1 MHRSSSKML
10 SRNKDIQIIFLN
22 LQNSDHKLQMKFID
36 THAHLYDEAFDQ
48 EEDLAIARASEAGVT
63 RIIFPDI
70 DSLTRDRM
78 FAFADRHDGTIFPCL
93 GLHPT
98 SVNADWEKELALLE
112 GYLSRKIYAI
122 GEIGMDCYWSK
133 EFVKEQQE
141 ALRIQ
146 LEMADRL
153 DLPVIIHSRESTEL
167 IINVLKDCRHLNLR
181 GVFHAYS
188 GSKETF
194 SEISRLGDW
203 YIGIGGVLTYKKASI
218 AETVKEIPLDRIL
231 LETDSPYLT
240 PVPFRGKR
248 NESSYI
254 PHIASRL
261 AELTGK
267 DVEEIASVTTDNA
280 EKLFRI

>member
-1 MHRSSSKML
+1 ME
-10 SRNKDIQIIFLN
+10 FT
-22 LQNSDHKLQMKFID
+22 D
-36 THAHLYDEAFDQ
+36 THAHLYDEAFIS
-48 EEDLAIARASEAGVT
+48 EEDQAVERAVRAGVT
-63 RIIFPDI
+63 RMLLPDI
-70 DSLTRDRM
+70 DSQTREAM
-78 FAFADRHDGTIFPCL
+78 FSLADRHEGKLFPCL

-98 SVNADWEKELALLE
+98 SIGADWEKELAALE
-112 GYLSRKIYAI
+112 GWLPRKIYAI

-133 EFVKEQQE
+133 EFIKEQQE

-146 LEMADRL
+146 LELADRL

-167 IINVLKDCRHLNLR
+167 IINVLKECRHLNLR

-188 GSKETF
+188 GSIETYRQI
-194 SEISRLGDW
+194 ERLGDW

-218 AETVKEIPLDRIL
+218 AGTVRDIPLDRIL
-231 LETDSPYLT
+231 LETDCPYLT

-254 PHIASRL
+254 PHIAARL
-261 AELTGK
+261 SEILGK
-267 DVEEIASVTTDNA
+267 DIEEIAETTTANA

>member
-1 MHRSSSKML
+1 MR
-10 SRNKDIQIIFLN
+10 
-22 LQNSDHKLQMKFID
+22 FID
-36 THAHLYDEAFDQ
+36 THAHLYDEAF
-48 EEDLAIARASEAGVT
+48 ASEEEAAIERAISSGVD
-63 RIIFPDI
+63 RIVFPDI
-70 DSLTRDRM
+70 DSQTRDIM
-78 FAFADRHDGTIFPCL
+78 FAIADRHPGSVFPCL

-98 SVNADWEKELALLE
+98 SVGKEWEKEMAAIE

-133 EFVKEQQE
+133 EFIREQQE

-146 LEMADRL
+146 LELADKL

-167 IINVLKDCRHLNLR
+167 IINILKEYRHLNLK

-188 GSKETF
+188 GSIETF
-194 SEISRLGDW
+194 RELQKLGDW
-203 YIGIGGVLTYKKASI
+203 YIGIGGVLTYRKTSI
-218 AETVKEIPLDRIL
+218 AETVREIPLERIL

-254 PHIASRL
+254 PHIAARL
-261 AELTGK
+261 SELTGK
-267 DVEEIASVTTDNA
+267 SLEEVAQTTTSNA
-280 EKLFRI
+280 EKLFGI

>member
-1 MHRSSSKML
+1 ME
-10 SRNKDIQIIFLN
+10 FT
-22 LQNSDHKLQMKFID
+22 D
-36 THAHLYDEAFDQ
+36 THAHLYDEAFIS
-48 EEDLAIARASEAGVT
+48 EEDQAVERAVRAGVT
-63 RIIFPDI
+63 RMILPDI
-70 DSLTRDRM
+70 DSQTREAM
-78 FAFADRHDGTIFPCL
+78 FSLADRHEGKLFPCL

-98 SVNADWEKELALLE
+98 SIGADWEKELAALE
-112 GYLSRKIYAI
+112 GWMSRKIYAI

-133 EFVKEQQE
+133 EFIKEQQE

-146 LEMADRL
+146 LELADSL

-167 IINVLKDCRHLNLR
+167 IINVLKECRHLNLR

-188 GSKETF
+188 GSRETYRQI
-194 SEISRLGDW
+194 ERLGDW

-218 AETVKEIPLDRIL
+218 AGTVRDIPLDRIL
-231 LETDSPYLT
+231 LETDCPYLT

-254 PHIASRL
+254 PHIAARL
-261 AELTGK
+261 SEILGK
-267 DVEEIASVTTDNA
+267 GIEEIAETTTANA

>member
-1 MHRSSSKML
+1 MR
-10 SRNKDIQIIFLN
+10 
-22 LQNSDHKLQMKFID
+22 FID
-36 THAHLYDEAFDQ
+36 THAHLYDEAFAS
-48 EEDLAIARASEAGVT
+48 EEDAAIERAISSGVD
-63 RIIFPDI
+63 RIVFPDI
-70 DSLTRDRM
+70 DSQTRDIM
-78 FAFADRHDGTIFPCL
+78 FAIADRHPGNVFPCL

-98 SVNADWEKELALLE
+98 SVGKEWEKEMAAIE

-133 EFVKEQQE
+133 EFIREQQE

-146 LEMADRL
+146 LELADKL

-167 IINVLKDCRHLNLR
+167 IINVLKECRHLNLK

-188 GSKETF
+188 GSIETF
-194 SEISRLGDW
+194 RELQKLGDW
-203 YIGIGGVLTYKKASI
+203 YIGIGGVLTYRKASI
-218 AETVKEIPLDRIL
+218 AETVREIPLERIL

-254 PHIASRL
+254 PHIATRL
-261 AELTGK
+261 SELTGK
-267 DVEEIASVTTDNA
+267 SLEEVAQTTTSNA
-280 EKLFRI
+280 EKLFGI

>member
-1 MHRSSSKML
+1 MR
-10 SRNKDIQIIFLN
+10 
-22 LQNSDHKLQMKFID
+22 FID
-36 THAHLYDEAFDQ
+36 THAHLYDEAF
-48 EEDLAIARASEAGVT
+48 ASEEEAAIERAISSGVD
-63 RIIFPDI
+63 RIVFPDI
-70 DSLTRDRM
+70 DSQTRDIM
-78 FAFADRHDGTIFPCL
+78 FAIADRHPGSVFPCL

-98 SVNADWEKELALLE
+98 SVGKEWEKEMAAIE

-133 EFVKEQQE
+133 EFIREQQE

-146 LEMADRL
+146 LELADKL

-167 IINVLKDCRHLNLR
+167 IINILKECRHLNLK

-188 GSKETF
+188 GSIETF
-194 SEISRLGDW
+194 RELQKLGDW
-203 YIGIGGVLTYKKASI
+203 YIGIGGVLTYRKASI
-218 AETVKEIPLDRIL
+218 AETVREIPLDRIL

-254 PHIASRL
+254 PHIAARL
-261 AELTGK
+261 SELTGK
-267 DVEEIASVTTDNA
+267 SLEEVAQTTTSNA
-280 EKLFRI
+280 EKLFGI